1 VKHRRSMLLM
11 MLMTMPLW
19 AASRLGTYTG
29 VAAQVPFE
37 FVVGGKIIPAGQ
49 CIVRPAPLAEQTML
63 IRNPDAKVD
72 AFTRASTVETR
83 KVAGAN
89 ALVFHKYGERY
100 FLSAIQL
107 EGTRTIYEM
116 PLSRAEAEM
125 KAQKVPSVEKA
136 VSANLQ

>member
-1 VKHRRSMLLM
+1 VKHLRPLLLM

-29 VAAQVPFE
+29 VVAQVPFE
-37 FVVGGKIIPAGQ
+37 FVVGGRIIPAGQ
-49 CIVRPAPLAEQTML
+49 CIVQPATLAEETML
-63 IRNPDAKVD
+63 IRNLDAKVD
-72 AFTRASTVETR
+72 AFTRASTVETG

-116 PLSRAEAEM
+116 PESRAEAEM
-125 KAQKVPSVEKA
+125 KAQKVPSVEKT
-136 VSANLQ
+136 VFTNLQ

>member
-1 VKHRRSMLLM
+1 MKHLRPMLLM

-19 AASRLGTYTG
+19 AASRLGTNTG
-29 VAAQVPFE
+29 VVAQVPFE
-37 FVVGGKIIPAGQ
+37 FVVGDKIIPAGQ
-49 CIVRPAPLAEQTML
+49 CIVAPATLAEETML
-63 IRNPDAKVD
+63 IRNPDAKVY

-116 PLSRAEAEM
+116 PQSRAEAEM
-125 KAQKVPSVEKA
+125 KAQKVPSVEKT
-136 VSANLQ
+136 VSTNLQ

>member
-1 VKHRRSMLLM
+1 VKHLRPMLLM

-29 VAAQVPFE
+29 VVAQVPFE

-49 CIVRPAPLAEQTML
+49 CIVQPAPLAEVTML

-116 PLSRAEAEM
+116 PQSRAEAEM
-125 KAQKVPSVEKA
+125 KAQKVPSVEKT